1 MPRESPQRL
10 KPALIQGGVYAR
22 LKACSTR
29 DTPAVIVIAGYF
41 VAEDLLLNAPT
52 ASPDPHA
59 ALKKAAAEYAVRYV
73 ESGMTVGLGTGSTAI
88 FAIQRIGALL
98 QSGELK
104 GIVGFA
110 TSRASW
116 DAAVNLNIPMLPDD
130 LPQAIDVTIDGADEV
145 DPQLNLVKGGGGAL
159 LREKLVAQATARE
172 VIVVDESKLSAR
184 LGTLH
189 VLPVEVLHF
198 GWLSQARFLES
209 LGAKYVVRQTAGGE
223 EYRTDQGNMILDC
236 DFGPIADAAELARQL
251 EARAGIVEHGLFLGL
266 THLVVVSS
274 ASGVREMT
282 SDRSKT

>member
-1 MPRESPQRL
+1 
-10 KPALIQGGVYAR
+10 
-22 LKACSTR
+22 
-29 DTPAVIVIAGYF
+29 
-41 VAEDLLLNAPT
+41 LNVSA
-52 ASPDPHA
+52 ASLDPHA
-59 ALKKAAAEYAVRYV
+59 ALKKAAAEYAVRCI

-104 GIVGFA
+104 DILGFA

-116 DAAVNLNIPMLPDD
+116 DAAVDLNIPMLPDD
-130 LPQAIDVTIDGADEV
+130 LSKSIDVTIDGADEV

-172 VIVVDESKLSAR
+172 IIVVDDSKLSPR

-189 VLPVEVLHF
+189 TLPVEVLHF
-198 GWLSQARFLES
+198 GWRSQARFLES
-209 LGAKYVVRQTAGGE
+209 LGAKYLVRQTAGGE

-236 DFGPIADAAELARQL
+236 DFGPIADAAKLARQL
-251 EARAGIVEHGLFLGL
+251 EGRAGIVEHGLFLGL
-266 THLVVVSS
+266 THLVIVSS

-282 SDRSKT
+282 SDRPKT